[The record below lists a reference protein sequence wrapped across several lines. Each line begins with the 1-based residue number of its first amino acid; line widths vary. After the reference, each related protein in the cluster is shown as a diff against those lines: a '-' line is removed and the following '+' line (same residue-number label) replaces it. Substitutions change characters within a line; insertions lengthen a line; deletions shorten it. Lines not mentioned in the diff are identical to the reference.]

1 MQFNSVFERNNT
13 NIYISRRYYQYD
25 NIIYQPILS
34 YIFYYNNKKSRGAE
48 YNTALW
54 DKLIKREVALKAF
67 NFIGK
72 EYIKEKIIIEND
84 VIILFSLD
92 FVRLYINSKIKF
104 YLLIHFRW
112 TWKPLKM
119 IVIYQKKFW
128 IFLKQEQ

>member
-92 FVRLYINSKIKF
+92 FVRLYIYFFRI
-104 YLLIHFRW
+104 LILIIFN
-112 TWKPLKM
+112 
-119 IVIYQKKFW
+119 YQKKYILFMSSFS
-128 IFLKQEQ
+128 IFIAKP